1 MVTKK
6 RWHQTRNIGFNNP
19 QARIVKYEALWYAAF
34 IAIYVWYLYW
44 VAYDI
49 FVWHKPLV
57 QVNVM
62 NYAGSIV
69 SIAFIWAGSKIWKS
83 KPMNMRKQQPE
94 KPQPIPSSK
103 SACTHYVGYLHQR
116 QRSEEVPAECL
127 TCKEVVQCFYSGKT
141 TSAKHSAREA
151 ISNESSESLD

>member
-34 IAIYVWYLYW
+34 IAVYIWFLYW

-83 KPMNMRKQQPE
+83 KPIKMRKQQPE

-116 QRSEEVPAECL
+116 QRSEEIPAECL
-127 TCKEVVQCFYSGKT
+127 TCKKVVQCFYSGKT
-141 TSAKHSAREA
+141 ASAKHSAREA